1 MNMCSWINT
10 GSLLPGTVLQILVN
24 GAFSHSKDQ
33 MYSILCNKKH
43 QKLQLKDTK
52 MQIFLENKLTT
63 RSETVPSDLCA
74 RLRFRSVCTLTQSDH
89 FFFIGR
95 MLDSQGVFMRT
106 KKTDQAA
113 WKHRLI

>member
-1 MNMCSWINT
+1 
-10 GSLLPGTVLQILVN
+10 
-24 GAFSHSKDQ
+24 
-33 MYSILCNKKH
+33 MYLILCNKKH

-74 RLRFRSVCTLTQSDH
+74 RLRLRSVCTFTQSDP

-106 KKTDQAA
+106 KTDQAA